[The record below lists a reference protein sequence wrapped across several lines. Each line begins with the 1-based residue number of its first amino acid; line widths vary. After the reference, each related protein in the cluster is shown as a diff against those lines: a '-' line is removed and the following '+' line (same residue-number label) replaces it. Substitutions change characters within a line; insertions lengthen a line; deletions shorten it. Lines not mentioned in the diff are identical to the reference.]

1 MGQWNIA
8 DSDWLISGINIW
20 FSHCSQSC
28 GSKVV
33 LLLLLLLLL
42 LFFKHLVFSLCK
54 LLITSRIVKKCLCL
68 DGVIATLSEDDKSY
82 KCIAKFIFKTKQT
95 TVDFS
100 NKETSLSELTKL
112 VKQFFLKMISS
123 QQIINLVNE
132 GTSCTSWQF
141 KPFFSY
147 MNDYGQPSVIKSS
160 LK

>member
-1 MGQWNIA
+1 MIFPLFTIMWV
-8 DSDWLISGINIW
+8 
-20 FSHCSQSC
+20 QS
-28 GSKVV
+28 SFTFVV
-33 LLLLLLLLL
+33 VVVVVVV
-42 LFFKHLVFSLCK
+42 FFLKHLVFSLCK
-54 LLITSRIVKKCLCL
+54 LLITSSIVKKCLCL
-68 DGVIATLSEDDKSY
+68 DGVIVTLSEDDKSC
-82 KCIAKFIFKTKQT
+82 KCIAKFTFKTKQT

-160 LK
+160 IK